1 MDEEDQV
8 VSSLPIRYSNR
19 LSLQIHQFP
28 LLSRPLQTP
37 PSAEA
42 SGKRISARIKPGV
55 RRLEVHVPADTRP
68 EVWNS
73 EKGREYGVS
82 QLEDDREKNQEK
94 KGKERAGEE
103 PRLTEVRLRSEEIPM
118 QGAQMLGVIRDGEL
132 HLHPVSQIHQFRP
145 TLTYL
150 DVLSRKHKRKGV
162 NDSDSESDDGPP
174 PDPDEPTTPVVT
186 PKKKE
191 KKSTAGEAKEVHVSA
206 RKAVDD
212 KTESLAQLSTVRRE
226 MLAAIRNEEDE
237 NWTSLSYHDVTT
249 IEAGDTF
256 EKLFSQN
263 REELECKSDIT
274 TFLKDIK
281 GL

>member
-37 PSAEA
+37 PSAAA
-42 SGKRISARIKPGV
+42 SGKRISARIKPSV

-73 EKGREYGVS
+73 EKGREYGAG
-82 QLEDDREKNQEK
+82 QLEDDREKNQER
-94 KGKERAGEE
+94 KGKEKANEE
-103 PRLTEVRLRSEEIPM
+103 PRLTDVRLRSEEITL

-150 DVLSRKHKRKGV
+150 DILSRKHKRK
-162 NDSDSESDDGPP
+162 NADSDSDSDDGPP
-174 PDPDEPTTPVVT
+174 PDPDEPAPVAT
-186 PKKKE
+186 SKKKE
-191 KKSTAGEAKEVHVSA
+191 KKTTGDAKEVHASA
-206 RKAVDD
+206 RKTVDD
-212 KTESLAQLSTVRRE
+212 KTGSLAQLSTVRRE
-226 MLAAIRNEEDE
+226 MLAAIRAEEDE
-237 NWTSLSYHDVTT
+237 TWESLSYYDVTT
-249 IEAGDTF
+249 AEAGDTF
-256 EKLFSQN
+256 EQLFSQR
-263 REELECKSDIT
+263 REELECKNDIT
-274 TFLKDIK
+274 TFLKDIR